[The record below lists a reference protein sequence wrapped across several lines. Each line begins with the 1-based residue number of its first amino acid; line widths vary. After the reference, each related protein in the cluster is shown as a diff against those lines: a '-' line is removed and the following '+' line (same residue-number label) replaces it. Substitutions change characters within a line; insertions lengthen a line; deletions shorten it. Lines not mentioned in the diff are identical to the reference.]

1 MEKFTQKKNGQWMW
15 SREYR
20 DEMKKRLIWDDFPPE
35 TITKD
40 DWIWSWSHTL
50 TVSPKGIGQYDGAS
64 SDFVHRVFA
73 VPVGEYLYLDKWWA
87 MLYSQMMKSSLSGT
101 ISCSH
106 QNCSLNRNV
115 LT

>member
-73 VPVGEYLYLDKWWA
+73 VPVGEYLYLDKWRA
-87 MLYSQMMKSSLSGT
+87 SPLQMAT
-101 ISCSH
+101 Y
-106 QNCSLNRNV
+106 RYVV
-115 LT
+115 LTDDEKQFIRDNIL